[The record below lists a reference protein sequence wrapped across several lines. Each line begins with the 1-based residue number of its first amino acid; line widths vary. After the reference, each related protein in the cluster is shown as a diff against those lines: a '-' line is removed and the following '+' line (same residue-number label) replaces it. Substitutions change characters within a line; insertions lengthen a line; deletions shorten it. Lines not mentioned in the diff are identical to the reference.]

1 MRAMK
6 ATPAMEAPT
15 AIPIVAPEDRPCF
28 LLSLLSSD
36 LAGVSVE
43 VDVAL
48 EEEDVEVAVAVAEEE
63 EEVVLV
69 VSLPL
74 AASSNCFC
82 ETVMAVPEVPQ
93 ASAMVLYVDPTSSG
107 SSLPRQAAALVMK
120 SPPLLQRQLLS
131 SFGVSPWHLD
141 DFAEA

>member
-1 MRAMK
+1 
-6 ATPAMEAPT
+6 MEAPT
-15 AIPIVAPEDRPCF
+15 AIPIVAPDDRAGF
-28 LLSLLSSD
+28 LSLLLSSE

-69 VSLPL
+69 VSSPL

-93 ASAMVLYVDPTSSG
+93 ASAMVLYVFPTSSG
-107 SSLPRQAAALVMK
+107 SFLPMQAAASVMK
-120 SPPLLQRQLLS
+120 LPPLPQRQLLS
-131 SFGVSPWHLD
+131 SFEVPPWHWD
-141 DFAEA
+141 DLAEA